1 MIGVNTIC
9 QLKRGCTVTT
19 TSLTL
24 CLGIITTA
32 VAAELPVGETYSV
45 HGLSNFGNS
54 VTDMNDLGIVS
65 GRANVDTS
73 SDYFPHAGTWDETG
87 VFTDLDPSFLNDS
100 SIAMGINN
108 NGDVVGVF
116 GGFANQ
122 LRGPVLFS
130 NGNITPLLDLNGAE
144 DPNGQARDINDN
156 GLIAGCANTVP
167 VTWDFNRIATSIPG
181 TPDGATGCA
190 RRTNNLGHI
199 VGFTTVNGNTHAT
212 LWRNGVMLDLG
223 TLPGHEYSM
232 AFAINE
238 MDQIVGLSRD
248 TDGSHGNEQHP
259 FLWDNGVMTDLGT
272 LSGTWGIAYDINDA
286 GHIVGTAPGP
296 FLYRDNVMFDLKSV
310 ASLLSSANAINE
322 NGQIAGNSYVLTPAP
337 NQLDMTVSLIAPTGP
352 IDSGTEYN
360 YEITVTNRS
369 SVDGEGMRLEN
380 SLSSQLQAISVT
392 SDQGSC
398 STTAPVICDL
408 GTVAADSS
416 VNIILRVK
424 PEVPFSTSGNLVFV
438 SNYAR
443 VSSSNTDINGANN
456 SAYQS
461 TRITPPP
468 EPEGADVGVSLS
480 DSPDPLRKGNS
491 LTYSATVVNNGPLIA
506 LNTIYTQSI
515 YTRFSIKSIKTTH
528 GNCSG
533 KSPITCNLGD
543 LAANE
548 RATVTVEVR
557 PRVQSGTSFFSTANI
572 KSDSY
577 DPVVNNNSTSVMT
590 SVR

>member
-32 VAAELPVGETYSV
+32 IAAELPVDETYSV
-45 HGLSNFGNS
+45 HGLSTFGS
-54 VTDMNDLGIVS
+54 HITDINDLGIVS
-65 GRANVDTS
+65 GRANVDGS
-73 SDYFPHAGTWDETG
+73 GDYFPHAGTWDETG
-87 VFTDLDPSFLNDS
+87 VFTDLDPSFLNDR
-100 SIAMGINN
+100 SIATSINN
-108 NGDVVGVF
+108 KGDAVGVF
-116 GGFANQ
+116 SGFANQ

-130 NGNITPLLDLNGAE
+130 NGNITPLLDQNGAE
-144 DPNGQARDINDN
+144 DPNAQARDINDN
-156 GLIAGCANTVP
+156 GLIAGCANSVP

-181 TPDGATGCA
+181 TPDGATGCV
-190 RRTNNLGHI
+190 RRSNNLGHM
-199 VGFTTVNGNTHAT
+199 VGFTTVNGNKHAT
-212 LWRNGVMLDLG
+212 LWRDGVMIDLG
-223 TLPGHEYSM
+223 TLPGHEYSS
-232 AFAINE
+232 AYGINE
-238 MDQIVGLSRD
+238 LGQIVGTSRD

-296 FLYRDNVMFDLKSV
+296 FLYRNNVMFDLKPV

-322 NGQIAGNSYVLTPAP
+322 SGQIAGSSYVLTPAP
-337 NQLDMTVSLIAPTGP
+337 NQLDMTVALIAPTGP

-369 SVDGEGMRLEN
+369 TVDGEGVRLEN
-380 SLSSQLQAISVT
+380 SLTSQLRVISVT

-416 VNIILRVK
+416 VNIVLRVK

-438 SNYAR
+438 SNYAW
-443 VSSSNTDINGANN
+443 VSSSNTDVNGANN

-461 TRITPPP
+461 TRVTPPP
-468 EPEGADVGVSLS
+468 EPEGADLGVSLS
-480 DSPDPLRKGNS
+480 DSPDPLRKGRS
-491 LTYSATVVNNGPLIA
+491 LTYTATVINNGPLTAI
-506 LNTIYTQSI
+506 NTLYTQSI
-515 YTRFSIKSIKTTH
+515 HTLFSIKSIKTTH

-533 KSPITCNLGD
+533 KSPIICNLGD

-548 RATVTVEVR
+548 RVTVTIEVR
-557 PRVQSGTSFFSTANI
+557 PKAQSGTSFSSTANI

>member
-1 MIGVNTIC
+1 MVA
-9 QLKRGCTVTT
+9 T

-32 VAAELPVGETYSV
+32 VAAELPVSETYTV
-45 HGLSNFGNS
+45 HVLKNFDVS
-54 VTDMNDLGIVS
+54 VTGMNDQGIVS
-65 GRANVDTS
+65 GRGNVDTA

-87 VFTDLDPSFLNDS
+87 TFTDLDPNFLNDS

-108 NGDVVGVF
+108 SGDVVGWF

-122 LRGPVLFS
+122 LSGPVLFT
-130 NGNITPLLDLNGAE
+130 NGNITPLLDQNGAE

-156 GLIAGCANTVP
+156 GLIVGCANTVP
-167 VTWDFNRIATSIPG
+167 VTWDFNRIATPIAG

-190 RRTNNLGHI
+190 RATNNLGHI
-199 VGFTTVNGNTHAT
+199 AGFTKVNGDKHAT
-212 LWRNGVMLDLG
+212 LWRDGVMLNLG
-223 TLPGHEYSM
+223 ALPGHEYSM
-232 AFAINE
+232 AYGINE
-238 MDQIVGLSRD
+238 LGQIVGTSRD
-248 TDGSHGNEQHP
+248 TDGSNGNEQHP

-272 LSGTWGIAYDINDA
+272 LSGTWGIAYDINNA

-296 FLYRDNVMFDLKSV
+296 FLYRDNVMFDLKPV
-310 ASLLSSANAINE
+310 ARLLSSANAINE
-322 NGQIAGNSYVLTPAP
+322 NGQIAGSSYVLTPAP
-337 NQLDMTVSLIAPTGP
+337 NQLDMTVALTAPTGP

-369 SVDGEGMRLEN
+369 SVDGEGVRLEN
-380 SLSSQLQAISVT
+380 SLSSPLQVISVS

-398 STTAPVICDL
+398 SSTAPVICDL

-416 VNIILRVK
+416 VNIVLRVK

-480 DSPDPLRKGNS
+480 DSPDPLRKGNN
-491 LTYSATVVNNGPLIA
+491 LTYTATVVNNGPLTA
-506 LNTIYTQSI
+506 VNTVYTQSI
-515 YTRFSIKSIKTTH
+515 YTRFSIKLIKTTH
-528 GNCSG
+528 GDCSG
-533 KSPITCNLGD
+533 KSTITCNLGD

-548 RATVTVEVR
+548 RVTVTVEVR
-557 PRVQSGTSFFSTANI
+557 PKVQGGTSFFSTANI